1 MDIKQKMRQVP
12 FGNSAFQIMKFT
24 TNHDT
29 PERSYRNI
37 LIQLDS
43 KMNAMAECKFR
54 RQRREIDIA
63 ENEEKMKTATG
74 FELDRYKVNIEE
86 AQYYLDKEI
95 KLIEDCMIEIKVYE
109 KLLEGLPS
117 YSREDFENGEGEY
130 WKTRLIKN
138 AQREIVSNNSISA
151 GVLEA
156 LNQIGC
162 TVKRDDK
169 GQFKLFEN
177 SPVDAIE
184 EKHKTSLQD
193 APIEEIYKYN
203 DDVIKGIIK

>member
-1 MDIKQKMRQVP
+1 MMDIKEKMRQVP

-63 ENEEKMKTATG
+63 ENEEKMKTATSH
-74 FELDRYKVNIEE
+74 ELERCKVNIEE

-109 KLLEGLPS
+109 KLLEGLPA

-130 WKTRLIKN
+130 WKIRLLKN
-138 AQREIVSNNSISA
+138 AQREIISNNSISA
-151 GVLEA
+151 GVLES
-156 LNQIGC
+156 LEQIGC
-162 TVKRDDK
+162 NVKRNEEGK
-169 GQFKLFEN
+169 FILLEN
-177 SPVDAIE
+177 D
-184 EKHKTSLQD
+184 
-193 APIEEIYKYN
+193 PIKEVEQ
-203 DDVIKGIIK
+203 